1 MSWQNQPLA
10 IPPLPPSIMNSKL
23 ISIKYIV
30 HVFVVVPMGF
40 DIDFNFPITI
50 GTVPFIPRYDGWLP
64 DEKAMIPQHR
74 SGAIIFCVCM
84 FVLHPLLI
92 PSRGGRSWVLSS
104 LRPRGHR
111 EPCKEVIELPKNY

>member
-1 MSWQNQPLA
+1 
-10 IPPLPPSIMNSKL
+10 MNSKL

-30 HVFVVVPMGF
+30 HVFVAVPMGF

-74 SGAIIFCVCM
+74 SGTFILCVCVCVFVYLFM
-84 FVLHPLLI
+84 FVLHPLLF
-92 PSRGGRSWVLSS
+92 PSRVVRTRTSSS
-104 LRPRGHR
+104 LGPEGHR
-111 EPCKEVIELPKNY
+111 ELRKEV

>member
-1 MSWQNQPLA
+1 
-10 IPPLPPSIMNSKL
+10 MNSKL

-30 HVFVVVPMGF
+30 HVFVAVPMGF

-74 SGAIIFCVCM
+74 SGTFILCVCVCVCLCTCLCS
-84 FVLHPLLI
+84 FYILYYSPREWLG
-92 PSRGGRSWVLSS
+92 RGLQA
-104 LRPRGHR
+104 L
-111 EPCKEVIELPKNY
+111 